1 MAMILRDWFRPP
13 RQLLTFYLAGTIAA
27 AAALTWLG
35 WRMLEQERALE
46 AQRAQERLEI
56 MCDRVT
62 AIFQRSLDELA
73 KQLSAPA
80 AMLPAD
86 AILMTADR
94 KNMQTQPAQRLVFY
108 SVAAE
113 AAGPP
118 AGIFQDGETAEFA
131 GSDLV
136 KAISIYRR
144 LARTDERLVKAAALM
159 RLGRCLRKA
168 GRPDEALQT
177 YEDLARLGATPVE
190 GIPAELVAREA
201 RCCVLE
207 TMGRRDLLEREAAG
221 LYHDLA
227 AGHWQIGYA
236 AWSFFLEE
244 ARKWAGSSAVPP
256 PGLAAAISLS
266 TAADSLLGRWAELPP
281 SGQAASMY
289 AGLPVLA
296 VWIATEDRLTV
307 VLTGTEY
314 FETLRLQ
321 AANEAQVKICLSDQ
335 DGRILA
341 GGVAAPLATRTAAAT
356 SLPFTIQVSSAN
368 PRGDLNEAG
377 TRRRMLLAGLAILGT
392 LILGS
397 GYFTFRGIR
406 RELAVARLQ
415 SDFVSAVSHEFRT
428 PLTSLRQLSQMLFE
442 GRIISEDRRQQYY
455 GVLARESER
464 LARLV
469 EELLNFGRA
478 EAGAMRYVFG
488 PVDLGELIRSVAG
501 EFQCQADTFQV
512 EVTLPA
518 DPCRIRA
525 DREMMSL
532 ALWNLLDNAMK
543 YSPECR
549 TAWVDLSRNETHAAI
564 SVRDRGIGVP
574 QHEHRRIFKK
584 FVRGEG
590 ISTLGV
596 KGAGI
601 GLAMVEHVAKAHGGR
616 VRLES
621 EAGRGS
627 TFTLLLPLENAK

>member
-1 MAMILRDWFRPP
+1 MAMPLRDWFRPP

-27 AAALTWLG
+27 AAALAWLG
-35 WRMLEQERALE
+35 WRLIEQERALE

-73 KQLSAPA
+73 KQLSAPGGT
-80 AMLPAD
+80 LPGD

-94 KNMQTQPAQRLVFY
+94 KTVQTQPAQRLVFY
-108 SVAAE
+108 PVADAVK
-113 AAGPP
+113 PP
-118 AGIFQDGETAEFA
+118 DGVFREGERAEFV

-136 KAISIYRR
+136 TAISIYRR
-144 LARTDERLVKAAALM
+144 LARSDEPLVRAAAIM

-168 GRPDEALQT
+168 GRPDEALQA

-190 GIPAELVAREA
+190 GVPAELVAREA

-207 TMGRRDLLEREAAG
+207 RTGQRDLLEHEAGG
-221 LYHDLA
+221 LYRDLA
-227 AGHWQIGYA
+227 GGRWQIGYA
-236 AWSFFLEE
+236 AWCFFLEE
-244 ARKWAGSSAVPP
+244 ARKWAGSSVAPP
-256 PGLAAAISLS
+256 PGLATAVSRSAAAYSLWK
-266 TAADSLLGRWAELPP
+266 RWAELPP
-281 SGQAASMY
+281 SGQAVTVHE
-289 AGLPVLA
+289 GFPVLA
-296 VWIATEDRLTV
+296 VWTATQERLTA
-307 VLTGTEY
+307 VLGGTGY
-314 FETLRLQ
+314 FETLYRQ
-321 AANEAQVKICLSDQ
+321 AAEEAQVKVCLSDL

-341 GGVAAPLATRTAAAT
+341 GGVTAPQATRTAAAT
-356 SLPFTIQVSSAN
+356 SLPFTIQVSAAN
-368 PRGDLNEAG
+368 PAADLDQAG
-377 TRRRMLLAGLAILGT
+377 TRRRMLLAGLAILGA
-392 LILGS
+392 LILIS

-428 PLTSLRQLSQMLFE
+428 PLTSMRQLSQMLFE

-455 GVLARESER
+455 RVLARESER
-464 LARLV
+464 LYRLV
-469 EELLNFGRA
+469 EELLDFGRA
-478 EAGAMRYVFG
+478 EAGAARYQLES
-488 PVDLGELIRSVAG
+488 VDLGELSRSVAR
-501 EFQCQADTFQV
+501 EFQSQADTFQV
-512 EVTLPA
+512 EVTLPS

-525 DREMMSL
+525 DREMLSL

-543 YSPECR
+543 YSRECR
-549 TAWVDLSRNETHAAI
+549 TAWMDLSRNETHAAI

-601 GLAMVEHVAKAHGGR
+601 GLAMVKHIVTAHAGEIR
-616 VRLES
+616 VESTPGEGSRFTILIPLES
-621 EAGRGS
+621 DA
-627 TFTLLLPLENAK
+627 